1 MNAMTAAAVR
11 RSEMKTY
18 TIDKENSITAFASKQ
33 EAGEGETFSS
43 QQELASLVTEWP
55 ADRLIEVWNGIPGL
69 TPVKKFTDRKSAVA
83 RIWNAIQSLDGGATE
98 AATTAPERAN
108 KPKAGGKKGKRAK
121 TAAKAKAA
129 KGKRVKGGDKPAAA
143 RDGSKKAEVLGLLH
157 RKGGATLAQIM
168 KATGWQAHSVRG
180 FISGALGKKMGL
192 TVNSVRREDGERV
205 YSIA

>member
-43 QQELASLVTEWP
+43 QQELASLVAEWP
-55 ADRLIEVWNGIPGL
+55 TDRLIEVWNGIPGL

-83 RIWNAIQSLDGGATE
+83 RIWKAIQSLDGGATE
-98 AATTAPERAN
+98 AATTDPERAN
-108 KPKAGGKKGKRAK
+108 KPKAGGKKGR
-121 TAAKAKAA
+121 
-129 KGKRVKGGDKPAAA
+129 
-143 RDGSKKAEVLGLLH
+143 VLGLLQ

-205 YSIA
+205 YTLVS